1 MCLFYSVFQAAVL
14 LIKEKIG
21 LDAVA
26 GLGHLISLPKPRSL
40 PQPWAIRPGD
50 RSPLGNEQEAER
62 WRRGSVMGGELKK
75 QGGVFC
81 PSAHKNVTVFQINPL
96 SIVQPLMTSDP
107 LFLSQC

>member
-1 MCLFYSVFQAAVL
+1 MCLLYSVFQAAVL

-21 LDAVA
+21 LDAVT
-26 GLGHLISLPKPRSL
+26 GLSHLISLPKPRSL

-75 QGGVFC
+75 NREGY
-81 PSAHKNVTVFQINPL
+81 SALVHTKMSPF
-96 SIVQPLMTSDP
+96 SR
-107 LFLSQC
+107 